1 MSQIL
6 LRLERLSCTRD
17 GRSLFGNLDLALSQ
31 GECLEL
37 RGPNGS
43 GKSTLLRAIVG
54 LYPDFQ
60 GTISAAACLYWGHR
74 LGLNGLLT
82 AEENLRWYQALQ
94 PGKVAVAA
102 ALERVGMR
110 GYERVACHQMSAGQQ
125 RRIALAR
132 LLLCDARL
140 WLLDEPFTALD
151 AQGQEMVRELILEH
165 VQQDG
170 AVVCATHQPLALDG
184 ARVLDLAGA
193 DARETA
199 AEYKASGSGAS
210 RL

>member
-199 AEYKASGSGAS
+199 AEYKASGS
-210 RL
+210 

>member
-6 LRLERLSCTRD
+6 LRLEGLSCTRD

-60 GTISAAACLYWGHR
+60 GTISATACLYWGHR

-94 PGKVAVAA
+94 PGKVAVAT

-110 GYERVACHQMSAGQQ
+110 GYERVACQQMSAGQQ
-125 RRIALAR
+125 RRVALAR
-132 LLLCDARL
+132 LLLCDAGL

-151 AQGQEMVRELILEH
+151 TQGQEMVRELILER
-165 VQQDG
+165 VQHDG

-184 ARVLDLAGA
+184 GRVLDLAGA
-193 DARETA
+193 HAREAA
-199 AEYKASGSGAS
+199 AEHGARGS
-210 RL
+210 

>member
-60 GTISAAACLYWGHR
+60 GTISAAACPYWGHR

-94 PGKVAVAA
+94 PGRVAVAA

-151 AQGQEMVRELILEH
+151 AQGQEMVRELILQR
-165 VQQDG
+165 VQHDG

-193 DARETA
+193 DARRAA
-199 AEYKASGSGAS
+199 AERGASGP
-210 RL
+210 

>member
-94 PGKVAVAA
+94 PGRVAVAA

-151 AQGQEMVRELILEH
+151 AQGQEMVRELILER
-165 VQQDG
+165 VQHDG

-199 AEYKASGSGAS
+199 AEYKASGS
-210 RL
+210 